1 MQNTPGAR
9 FARRLRE
16 ERERAGLSQADLA
29 GRLSDVLNDA
39 IYHSAVARME
49 SGKRSVK
56 IDEAIA
62 IADVLG
68 VRLAELLEDR
78 DTVDD
83 RIDELQIQLVQ
94 YREAV
99 TGYEEQLHRARS
111 SVSAVEQEIAELE
124 SSRVPPDSSSPNI

>member
-1 MQNTPGAR
+1 MPNTPGAR

-29 GRLSDVLNDA
+29 GRLSEGLDDA

-56 IDEAIA
+56 IDEAVA
-62 IADVLG
+62 IADVLK
-68 VRLAELLEDR
+68 VSLAALLEDR

-83 RIDELQIQLVQ
+83 RIDELRDELIQA
-94 YREAV
+94 REAV
-99 TGYEEQLHRARS
+99 FGYEEQLRLAQG
-111 SVSAVEQEIAELE
+111 SVVAVEQEIAELE
-124 SSRVPPDSSSPNI
+124 STRTPHISN